1 MTIDVYTSAGQK
13 KGTLALPPSL
23 FESIINKGL
32 IHQAVIM
39 QQSNRRGPIAHAK
52 TRGEVVGST
61 KKMFAQKGTGRARRG
76 PIRSPLLRGGGKAF
90 GPRNDS
96 NFIKNMPKNM
106 RHAALRACLSLQAK
120 QGAIIGLESYPE
132 TIKTKTMT
140 ELLKK
145 MPVEMGRRI
154 LFVIPGKHEALWLSS
169 RNIPRTKV
177 VMASYLNPEDIV
189 NAKHVIFLGGAIE
202 KADEVFGSKKE
213 KKISDSSETASEETP
228 KKTAARKTTK
238 KPAAKKASSSSK

>member
-1 MTIDVYTSAGQK
+1 
-13 KGTLALPPSL
+13 
-23 FESIINKGL
+23 
-32 IHQAVIM
+32 
-39 QQSNRRGPIAHAK
+39 
-52 TRGEVVGST
+52 
-61 KKMFAQKGTGRARRG
+61 MFAQKGTGRARRG

-120 QGAIIGLESYPE
+120 QGAILGLESYPE

-154 LFVIPGKHEALWLSS
+154 LFVIPEKHEALWLSS

-189 NAKHVIFLGGAIE
+189 NAKHLIFLSGAIE
-202 KADEVFGSKKE
+202 KAEEIFGKDLGPRT
-213 KKISDSSETASEETP
+213 SDAVSEETP
-228 KKTAARKTTK
+228 KKPAARKTPK